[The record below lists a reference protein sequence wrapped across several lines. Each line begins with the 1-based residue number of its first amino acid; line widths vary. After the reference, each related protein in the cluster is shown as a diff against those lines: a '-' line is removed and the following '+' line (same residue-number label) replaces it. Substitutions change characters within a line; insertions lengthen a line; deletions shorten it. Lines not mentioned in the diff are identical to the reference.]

1 MWKWSD
7 GRPSSQLLAFVSKV
21 RTQFSPSILCTYCAV
36 YCAQIFTHNIVN
48 KLSLFNTSKCARS
61 QLLKPPSILCTNWE
75 HALFTVIAKQITSQ
89 LLDLSVVCALN
100 FRRKECTIFL
110 KPPWVAWATS
120 NKQQV
125 GTQFSPISV
134 HDLHFLGDVSNKH
147 QQLLDSLTSVH
158 SALSLK
164 CTHSIFNRL
173 NLLVNFF

>member
-48 KLSLFNTSKCARS
+48 KLSFFNTSKCARS

-75 HALFTVIAKQITSQ
+75 HALFTVIAKQIISQ
-89 LLDLSVVCALN
+89 LLDLSLVCALN

-134 HDLHFLGDVSNKH
+134 HDLHFWVMWETNISSCWILSKVCT
-147 QQLLDSLTSVH
+147 QQLMCAH
-158 SALSLK
+158 SM
-164 CTHSIFNRL
+164 FNEECAQS
-173 NLLVNFF
+173 